1 MHRPLYVLLRYH
13 RRGRERLLPGSRR
26 RRQNLNSCSDSRLGC
41 PCPSEARPAPSQPL
55 LTNHRQTAPAPS
67 APFLIL
73 IFRLPLTKFA
83 AAPAARLTRPFG
95 PRSLHESEVVRHPC
109 PDIRRNFAA
118 RCFQLRRPADVAVG
132 HHPAING
139 NFWSVE

>member
-95 PRSLHESEVVRHPC
+95 PRSLHESEVVRHHHSYRGRDPVIQ
-109 PDIRRNFAA
+109 PVE
-118 RCFQLRRPADVAVG
+118 LRGPAG
-132 HHPAING
+132 TG
-139 NFWSVE
+139 F